1 MCYVGITRAKERVY
15 LVRAFRRGYQGS
27 GEPTLPSRF
36 LSDIP
41 AHLVMTP
48 SQYSGERKQRVVPVQ
63 SPASKA
69 AFKTGDHV
77 RHAVFGDGVVINCL
91 PIKDDQEVTVA
102 FKGEAGL
109 KRLLLSL
116 APLERVE

>member
-1 MCYVGITRAKERVY
+1 
-15 LVRAFRRGYQGS
+15 
-27 GEPTLPSRF
+27 
-36 LSDIP
+36 
-41 AHLVMTP
+41 MTP
-48 SQYSGERKQRVVPVQ
+48 SQYSGERRQRAVSVQ

-91 PIKDDQEVTVA
+91 SIKDDQEVTVA

-116 APLERVE
+116 APLGRIE